1 MLLSSCGSDL
11 SDGTANRA
19 PTVTI
24 VSPLPG
30 ATFAG
35 GDVLDVQATG
45 ADPDQGPLPS
55 GALEWWVVLHHG
67 THTHPVLSPAPAAGA
82 SLTIPRVGHLESDI
96 FYRISVRATDV
107 EGASD
112 TAFVDVAPRLV
123 SLTLT
128 TLPEGLQVTLDHQP
142 RTTPLTI
149 TAVVGM
155 ERVIGAPSPQPLGG
169 SQFEF
174 SKWAHGGS
182 ALQTVITPA
191 TALVLTASFSEAGVA
206 NVPPSVTLTAP
217 AAGSTVTVGTKV
229 RLEASAQDA
238 DGTVT
243 RVEFFEGTTRLGEA
257 TAGPFALDWTPGS
270 PGQRTLTAR
279 AIDNHNAVTVSSAV
293 AVTVQAAGSGDVL
306 APVVSL
312 TSPAPGTL
320 GLVGSIQLSATA
332 TDNVGV
338 TLVEFEVDGQP
349 LATADAAPFVAT
361 VPSTAAY
368 ASGAHVLR
376 ARARDAAGNW
386 SDWSASAV
394 TFGGAVALPS
404 GFTRA
409 TYASGF
415 GDLLTAVAV
424 APDGRLFVAE
434 KSGRLRVVKQ
444 GQLLPA
450 PFVTLPVLDGG
461 ERGLLGVALHPG
473 FASNGYIYL
482 YYTTGEGGA
491 HNRISRFVA
500 NGDVAVAGSEE
511 ILVDLPTLSDV
522 SKHNGGAMA
531 FGVDGKLYVAVG
543 DNADGS
549 RAPSLDSPFGKML
562 RFNADG
568 TIPLDNPFLAQTT
581 GVNRSIWARG
591 LRNPF
596 TFAIEPGTGRMHI
609 NDVGAEA
616 WEEINLGRAGADYGW
631 PATEGPTTSP
641 LYDAPILAYGHADS
655 PTLFSGRAVVGAAF
669 YHPPAVLFGATYL
682 GHYFFADYVEGWIYR
697 MVPANGN
704 AAYAFANVGE
714 NPTGLA
720 IGNDGAL
727 YVLLGTRIDR
737 IGR

>member
-1 MLLSSCGSDL
+1 M
-11 SDGTANRA
+11 DGTANRA

-35 GDVLDVQATG
+35 GDVLEVRATG
-45 ADPDQGPLPS
+45 ADPDQGSLPS

-67 THTHPVLSPAPAAGA
+67 THTHPFLSPASGA
-82 SLTIPRVGHLESDI
+82 TASVAIPRAGHLESDI
-96 FYRISVRATDV
+96 FYRFYVRATDA
-107 EGASD
+107 EGTSD
-112 TAFVDVAPRLV
+112 TAFVDVAPRLM
-123 SLTLT
+123 SLTLAT
-128 TLPEGLQVTLDHQP
+128 VPSGLQVTLDHQP

-149 TAVVGM
+149 TGVVGM
-155 ERVIGAPSPQPLGG
+155 ERVIGAPSPQAQGG
-169 SQFEF
+169 NQFEF

-182 ALQTVITPA
+182 ALQTVILPA
-191 TALVLTASFSEAGVA
+191 TALVLTASFAEAGVA
-206 NVPPSVTLTAP
+206 NVPPSVTITAP
-217 AAGSTVTVGTKV
+217 AAGSTVTAGTKV
-229 RLEASAQDA
+229 RIEASAQDA
-238 DGTVT
+238 DGSLT
-243 RVEFFEGTTRLGEA
+243 RVEFFEGNTRLGEA
-257 TAGPFALDWTPGS
+257 AVAPFALDWTPGG

-279 AIDNHNAVTVSSAV
+279 AIDNYNAVTVSPPVS
-293 AVTVQAAGSGDVL
+293 VTVQAAGSGDVL

-320 GLVGSIQLSATA
+320 GLVGSVQLSATA

-338 TLVEFEVDGQP
+338 TLVEFGVDGEL
-349 LATADAAPFVAT
+349 LATSAAEPFMAT

-368 ASGAHVLR
+368 TSGVHVVR

-386 SDWSASAV
+386 SDWSASTV
-394 TFGGAVALPS
+394 TFGGSVALPA

-415 GDLLTAVAV
+415 GDLLTAIAV

-473 FASNGYIYL
+473 FAANGYLYL
-482 YYTTGEGGA
+482 YYTTEEGGA

-500 NGDVAVAGSEE
+500 NGDVALAGSEE
-511 ILVDLPTLSDV
+511 VLVDLPLLSGA

-549 RAPSLDSPFGKML
+549 NAPSLTSTFGKML

-631 PATEGPTTSP
+631 PATEGPTTNP
-641 LYDAPILAYGHADS
+641 LYDAPILAYGHSDS
-655 PTLFSGRAVVGAAF
+655 PALFSGRAIVGAAF

-682 GHYFFADYVEGWIYR
+682 GNYFFADYVDGWIYR
-697 MVPANGN
+697 MDPANGN

-714 NPTGLA
+714 SPTGLA
-720 IGNDGAL
+720 IGTDGAL

-737 IGR
+737 IAR

>member
-1 MLLSSCGSDL
+1 VLLSSCGPNPI
-11 SDGTANRA
+11 DGTANRA
-19 PTVTI
+19 PSVTI
-24 VSPLPG
+24 VSPAAG
-30 ATFAG
+30 TMFAG
-35 GDVLDVQATG
+35 GDVLDVEATG

-55 GALEWWVVLHHG
+55 GALEWWVILHHG

-82 SLTIPRVGHLESDI
+82 SLAIPRVGHLESDI
-96 FYRISVRATDV
+96 FYRIYVRATDA
-107 EGASD
+107 EGLSD
-112 TAFVDVAPRLV
+112 TAFVDVAPRLM

-128 TLPEGLQVTLDHQP
+128 TVPAGLQVTLDHQP

-149 TAVVGM
+149 TGVVGM
-155 ERVIGAPSPQPLGG
+155 ERVIGAPSPQAQGG
-169 SQFEF
+169 NQLEF

-182 ALQTVITPA
+182 ALQTVTMPA
-191 TALVLTASFSEAGVA
+191 TALALTASFSEAGTA
-206 NVPPSVTLTAP
+206 NVPPSVTISTP

-229 RLEASAQDA
+229 RIEASAQDA
-238 DGTVT
+238 DGTIT
-243 RVEFFEGTTRLGEA
+243 RVEFFEGNTRLGEA
-257 TAGPFALDWTPGS
+257 AAAPFALDWTPGG

-279 AIDNHNAVTVSSAV
+279 AIDNHNAVTVSAPVS
-293 AVTVQAAGSGDVL
+293 VTVQAAGSGDVL

-312 TSPAPGTL
+312 ISPAPGTL
-320 GLVGSIQLSATA
+320 GLVGSVQLSATA

-338 TLVEFEVDGQP
+338 TLVEFEVDGEL
-349 LATADAAPFVAT
+349 LATSAAPPFVAT

-368 ASGAHVLR
+368 ASGVHVVR

-386 SDWSASAV
+386 SDWAASPV
-394 TFGGAVALPS
+394 TFGGAVALPA

-444 GQLLPA
+444 GQLLPT
-450 PFVTLPVLDGG
+450 PFVTLPVLEEG

-473 FASNGYIYL
+473 FASNGYVYL
-482 YYTTGEGGA
+482 YYTTSAGGA

-500 NGDVAVAGSEE
+500 NGDVALAGSEE
-511 ILVDLPTLSDV
+511 ILVELPLLSDI

-549 RAPSLDSPFGKML
+549 TAPSLDSPFGKML

-581 GVNRSIWARG
+581 GINRSIWARG

-631 PATEGPTTSP
+631 PVTEGPTTNP

-655 PTLFSGRAVVGAAF
+655 PTLFSGRAAVGAAF
-669 YHPPAVLFGATYL
+669 YHPPSVLFGPSYL
-682 GHYFFADYVEGWIYR
+682 GNYFFADYVDGWIYR
-697 MVPANGN
+697 MDPANGN
-704 AAYAFANVGE
+704 AAYAFANLGG
-714 NPTGLA
+714 NPTGLV

-737 IGR
+737 IAR